1 MNIQVKLSDP
11 KDNDKWDQY
20 VSSHSQGSVY
30 HLTGWKK
37 VIGKTYGH
45 KAYYSQAMD
54 LSNSEKN
61 GNKEGIVGVLP
72 LIQLRHFFFG
82 NRLVSMPYVDSAG
95 ILASSQEAEE
105 LLLNKAIQTLEQ
117 CEGTTLELRQVQ
129 PLSPTRHFVKPCAAG
144 KFSSSEE
151 NSVRPQFTVQTDSRK
166 ARMGLFLPGSS
177 NELFLSLK
185 SKLRSQVRKP
195 LKEGLYARIGGA
207 ELLDDFFS
215 VLSVNMRD
223 LGSPVHSKKFF
234 RHVLSTFE
242 DRSNIVL
249 VFKGNQ
255 PLACS
260 LVLGYRNVLNNPWA
274 SALKEY
280 NFLSPNMLLYW
291 TMLEYACDQGYEFF
305 DFGRS
310 TPDEGTYKFKQQWG
324 AAPRPLYWYYV
335 GRQEGQAGEQS
346 QRIRLRL
353 AVRYWN
359 KLHVTMTRVCRT
371 MLRKH
376 IGL

>member
-11 KDNDKWDQY
+11 KDNHKWDHY
-20 VSSHSQGSVY
+20 VSAHSQGSIY
-30 HLTGWKK
+30 HLSGLQN
-37 VIGKTYGH
+37 VIRKAYGH
-45 KAYYSQAMD
+45 KAYYLLAIDHSS
-54 LSNSEKN
+54 LEKS
-61 GNKEGIVGVLP
+61 GSKGGIAGILP
-72 LIQLRHFFFG
+72 LIQLKHVFFG
-82 NRLVSMPYVDSAG
+82 NRLVSMPYVDAAG

-105 LLLNKAIQTLEQ
+105 SLLNEAIQILKQ
-117 CEGTTLELRQVQ
+117 CKGTTLELRQVQ
-129 PLSPTRHFVKPCAAG
+129 ALTDPSFCMKDNEFG
-144 KFSSSEE
+144 KFSSSEK
-151 NSVRPQFTVQTDSRK
+151 NIGQTQFAVQTDSRK

-177 NELFLSLK
+177 IELFQSLK

-234 RHVLSTFE
+234 RHVLATFE
-242 DRSNIVL
+242 ERSNIVL
-249 VFKGNQ
+249 VSKGNR

-260 LVLGYRNVLNNPWA
+260 LVLGYRNVLTNPWA

-324 AAPRPLYWYYV
+324 AVPHPLYWYYI
-335 GRQEGQAGEQS
+335 GGQEGQTGEQS
-346 QRIRLRL
+346 QRTRLRL
-353 AVRYWN
+353 AVKYWK
-359 KLHVTMTRVCRT
+359 KLPVPITRVLGP